1 MHAFSKTQH
10 FKERR
15 SQQIGFAAQ
24 FLRKLANRQS

>member
-15 SQQIGFAAQ
+15 SGHIGFAAQ
-24 FLRKLANRQS
+24 VLRKLANRQS